1 MITRGP
7 YSRTATRRAHPRK
20 ISKLPDPPAQQVER
34 QAEPGVQP
42 ACFRFA
48 LTGNRQELEVPAA
61 GSALQCADYGARI
74 VVGPGDIHRLAV
86 LTEGDGAWAGPRTE
100 MLLGGGE
107 VRVRVK
113 AQTARVLDGTEHH
126 LASQLDGH
134 LKRIT
139 VESREEVA
147 DETAQ
152 AKIVHDFR
160 AESVFHPEAVDVG
173 QVAADR
179 DLAVPMPAS
188 HQHRGQAVGP
198 GCRILLQ
205 RPSGMIADGQ
215 ASTPGRADPAAGQR
229 GPGRFG
235 LHQDGRRADQAVRL
249 GGPYPQRTGDLL
261 RGLSPFP
268 QQTYAF
274 EALIGL
280 HRNRS

>member
-113 AQTARVLDGTEHH
+113 AQTARVLDGTEHQQYS
-126 LASQLDGH
+126 LENQSMA
-134 LKRIT
+134 I
-139 VESREEVA
+139 
-147 DETAQ
+147 
-152 AKIVHDFR
+152 
-160 AESVFHPEAVDVG
+160 
-173 QVAADR
+173 
-179 DLAVPMPAS
+179 
-188 HQHRGQAVGP
+188 
-198 GCRILLQ
+198 
-205 RPSGMIADGQ
+205 
-215 ASTPGRADPAAGQR
+215 
-229 GPGRFG
+229 
-235 LHQDGRRADQAVRL
+235 
-249 GGPYPQRTGDLL
+249 
-261 RGLSPFP
+261 
-268 QQTYAF
+268 QTYAESHSF
-274 EALIGL
+274 EVVRTYSDAARSGLIDRKSTRL
-280 HRNRS
+280 NSSHL